1 MINGVRSLCNQCGN
15 GFSSG
20 NLLSTTYSS
29 FTCQSNNNSLV
40 QYNGY
45 IYGYSLTN
53 NAPLLAAI
61 NQWTSSMPTINVFQD
76 SFQMGSSCSEFIPQN
91 NTGAGISVSTRL
103 IAGISVAA
111 AVVMLC
117 TLCCCCCYIV
127 YRYLS
132 SENTNIPQSRKQN
145 APTSVVVHAN
155 TYVKP
160 QKAPSQS

>member
-61 NQWTSSMPTINVFQD
+61 NQWTSSMPTINVFRD
-76 SFQMGSSCSEFIPQN
+76 SFQVGSNCSDFIPQN
-91 NTGAGISVSTRL
+91 NTGAGVSISTEVIVS
-103 IAGISVAA
+103 ISAA
-111 AVVMLC
+111 AVVVIIC
-117 TLCCCCCYIV
+117 ALCCCCCYIV
-127 YRYLS
+127 YRYLL
-132 SENTNIPQSRKQN
+132 SENTNPPHSRRQN
-145 APTSVVVHAN
+145 DTTPVVVHAKSDD
-155 TYVKP
+155 KP
-160 QKAPSQS
+160 QKAPSPP

>member
-15 GFSSG
+15 DFSSG

-61 NQWTSSMPTINVFQD
+61 NQWTSSIPTINVFRD
-76 SFQMGSSCSEFIPQN
+76 SFQVASNCSDFIPQN
-91 NTGAGISVSTRL
+91 NTETGISFSTEV
-103 IAGISVAA
+103 IAGISAAA
-111 AVVMLC
+111 AVVILC
-117 TLCCCCCYIV
+117 ALCCCCCYVV

-132 SENTNIPQSRKQN
+132 SENTNVPQSRRQN
-145 APTSVVVHAN
+145 SPTSVVVHAN

-160 QKAPSQS
+160 QKAPSPS